1 MDNNILSSPNIS
13 NAVYCSHILNHFPN
27 SLLSKY
33 YIKEITKNPMFNC
46 SLLTKPFLYTK
57 YLSFNQSQNLLCD
70 YYLKNLSPEWTAI
83 NSQHT
88 LSQSSMVKSGC
99 VFALSFDD
107 TGEYMASTNHNNTI
121 EIWNM
126 STKNRKSNYRP
137 SANSNRS
144 YFFS

>member
-33 YIKEITKNPMFNC
+33 YIKEITSEKNPMFNC

-107 TGEYMASTNHNNTI
+107 TGEYIASTNHNNTI

-126 STKNRKSNYRP
+126 STKK
-137 SANSNRS
+137 
-144 YFFS
+144 